1 MTMKVKSFLVNPFS
15 MNCYIYYDEVSKES
29 VIIDPGAFSQSEKDS
44 IANFITDNGLKIR
57 YIINTH
63 GHIDHI
69 LGNVFAKDTFKV
81 PIYMHKDDEFLI
93 TYVNEQARFFGL
105 DFPPPPP
112 VDEFITEDTVLK
124 INGTE
129 LKFIHTPGHSPGSVC
144 IIDDK
149 TKTVFCGDLVFKNS
163 VGRTDL
169 QGGDINTLLNSV
181 KNKLF
186 KVCTNDYKLYPGHL
200 ETTDVG
206 TEKKFNP
213 FLKSLK

>member
-1 MTMKVKSFLVNPFS
+1 

-124 INGTE
+124 VNGTE

-163 VGRTDL
+163 IGRTDL
-169 QGGDINTLLNSV
+169 QGGDINILLNSV